1 MYPKPL
7 NKELHPDFSTFLYC
21 RKNFFRPGTSFI
33 FIAVTCAVYMRY
45 SLGMVRRRSSP
56 GGRQGAFRSREDDL
70 HREEVPG
77 AVSKVLICGFLQL
90 ANSVKNFLSTKTC
103 GIWVQKVG
111 KNYVEIFPQMP
122 PYL

>member
-7 NKELHPDFSTFLYC
+7 NKELHPDFSTFPYC

-45 SLGMVRRRSSP
+45 SLGKIRRRSS
-56 GGRQGAFRSREDDL
+56 GGISRGFFCSREDDL
-70 HREEVPG
+70 HREGVLS
-77 AVSKVLICGFLQL
+77 AVSKVLIGTFLQL
-90 ANSVKNFLSTKTC
+90 SNSVKNFLSTKTC

>member
-1 MYPKPL
+1 M
-7 NKELHPDFSTFLYC
+7 
-21 RKNFFRPGTSFI
+21 PGSHFEVQFGHGSEEI
-33 FIAVTCAVYMRY
+33 
-45 SLGMVRRRSSP
+45 LP

-103 GIWVQKVG
+103 GIWVKKVG
-111 KNYVEIFPQMP
+111 KNYVEIFPQMH